1 MGTAEQWAQ
10 VESRLARLENLEA
23 IRDLLHRYAHA
34 IDYGLEKDWVD
45 CFTQEGRFVFKFQP
59 GKSPYSGPEPEGG
72 AVFAFDG
79 HAQLAQ
85 FIHRHSRAPDVYH
98 KHLMVEPR
106 IDLQRDTARVSSYF
120 VLVLEM
126 EDRSR
131 EVFTFGR
138 YLDVMERGND
148 GRWRFRERIAEVEA
162 CGKGTRLNRVG
173 EASSGKGP
181 SSDE

>member
-1 MGTAEQWAQ
+1 MAMGNADHWAQ
-10 VESRLARLENLEA
+10 MESRLSRLENLEA
-23 IRDLLHRYAHA
+23 IRDSLHRYAQA
-34 IDYGLEKDWVD
+34 IDYGLEGDWVD
-45 CFTQEGRFVFKFQP
+45 CFTTNGRFVFKFQP
-59 GKSPYSGPEPEGG
+59 GKSPYPGAEPAGG

-85 FIHRHSRAPDVYH
+85 FIHGHSRAPDVYH

-106 IDLQRDTARVSSYF
+106 IDLQGDTARVSSYF

-131 EVFTFGR
+131 DVFTFGR
-138 YLDVMERGND
+138 YLDVMERGGD

-162 CGKGTRLNRVG
+162 CGTGTRLNR
-173 EASSGKGP
+173 ASESDPGIIP
-181 SSDE
+181 S